1 LPKALGTSFIKKY
14 ESKSEYR
21 EKVTSLLWLE
31 SKQKRP
37 TKIQKD
43 GAKLPPINPRS
54 ISPPSKVSSDK
65 HKKINTIISKIRPM
79 SKLSTQKTPSR
90 TRYGSS
96 GSNER

>member
-31 SKQKRP
+31 IKKKRP
-37 TKIQKD
+37 TKIQKV
-43 GAKLPPINPRS
+43 GTNLPPINPRS
-54 ISPPSKVSSDK
+54 ISPPSKVNSDK
-65 HKKINTIISKIRPM
+65 HKKIATIISKIRPM

-90 TRYGSS
+90 TRYGSNE
-96 GSNER
+96 SNER